1 MEGMNDFGDARDD
14 HHGADHQH
22 ARHGRHDDAAEG
34 DEAGDDVDATES
46 YDPAPTSRAAE
57 RSLQRRENPAGCLK
71 RLS

>member
-34 DEAGDDVDATES
+34 DEAGDDVPPRATIQ
-46 YDPAPTSRAAE
+46 PHLA
-57 RSLQRRENPAGCLK
+57 RSGAV
-71 RLS
+71 SATA

>member
-46 YDPAPTSRAAE
+46 YDPAPPRAQ
-57 RSLQRRENPAGCLK
+57 RSGLWNGVRIRQGV
-71 RLS
+71 